1 MKIDN
6 IKIEE
11 IIANVKKLVAEDKE
25 ITPALKAAI
34 EMLILVVTIFVGRLS
49 LNSKNSSKPPS
60 QDPNRTRA
68 ERKAS
73 DKKPG
78 GQIGRLGKALEL
90 VSNPDEVI
98 TIPLRRSELKDGSYK
113 AAGYEVRQVF
123 DIRISRYVTEYR
135 AEKLADQSGKIYTA
149 SFPDGVFARTQ
160 YGNGIK
166 AHSVYMSQFQL
177 IPYDRI
183 KNHFEEQISI
193 PVSVGSVFNFNKE
206 AYHRLEQFEELSKLK
221 LKESSVL
228 HADETGINIG
238 GKRLWLHNAS
248 NDLWTHFYPHKNR
261 GSEAMDEIGI
271 LPGFRGVACHD
282 HWSSY
287 YIYKNCLHSL
297 CNAHH
302 LRELQAVIDIDKH
315 QWAKKMQDLLCEIKH
330 LVDESG
336 GKLEKKVADE
346 YRIKYRKILSD
357 GELESPLPPAQLN
370 KNGTIRKNS
379 KKTKDRNLLER
390 LRDFEDDTL
399 RFMEDALVPFT
410 NNQGENDLRMT
421 KVQQKISGC
430 FRSMEGAKIFCRIR
444 GYILT
449 CQKHGVSITEAF
461 KLLFEGNLPDF
472 CNHLPNPGE

>member
-60 QDPNRTRA
+60 QDPNRTKA

-98 TIPLRRSELKDGSYK
+98 TIPLRRSELKDVSYK

-193 PVSVGSVFNFNKE
+193 PVSVGSVFNLTKK
-206 AYHRLEQFEELSKLK
+206 HITDLS
-221 LKESSVL
+221 
-228 HADETGINIG
+228 
-238 GKRLWLHNAS
+238 
-248 NDLWTHFYPHKNR
+248 
-261 GSEAMDEIGI
+261 
-271 LPGFRGVACHD
+271 
-282 HWSSY
+282 
-287 YIYKNCLHSL
+287 
-297 CNAHH
+297 
-302 LRELQAVIDIDKH
+302 
-315 QWAKKMQDLLCEIKH
+315 
-330 LVDESG
+330 
-336 GKLEKKVADE
+336 
-346 YRIKYRKILSD
+346 
-357 GELESPLPPAQLN
+357 
-370 KNGTIRKNS
+370 NS
-379 KKTKDRNLLER
+379 KN
-390 LRDFEDDTL
+390 
-399 RFMEDALVPFT
+399 
-410 NNQGENDLRMT
+410 
-421 KVQQKISGC
+421 
-430 FRSMEGAKIFCRIR
+430 
-444 GYILT
+444 
-449 CQKHGVSITEAF
+449 
-461 KLLFEGNLPDF
+461 
-472 CNHLPNPGE
+472 